1 MRTCQDKDSIPL
13 GELIGVLYAHSSDFY
28 RVIAD
33 ALVRQCH
40 CWIISSRSWMRAPSV
55 DDTMKELRE
64 TRHTYTKGQDIVS
77 TSKQISSNSK
87 QSLCDKLR

>member
-1 MRTCQDKDSIPL
+1 
-13 GELIGVLYAHSSDFY
+13 
-28 RVIAD
+28 
-33 ALVRQCH
+33 
-40 CWIISSRSWMRAPSV
+40 MRAPTV

-64 TRHTYTKGQDIVS
+64 TRHTYKIRQEIVS